1 MTVIVPE
8 CLIAPRSLGALMS
21 LYEGNFLKLTGL
33 APRLRTSGAGP
44 GQHAALVSC
53 AGQDLDLHMTV
64 EAATRYTVDLRLTY
78 LFPEPAGLI
87 ADPDLRLRLYRD
99 ACMVEVLGWSGSHRH
114 PVLRQ
119 HLPRLVNPGRG
130 RRGGHQGVAGREL
143 LAFERRE
150 EERAIARAQGR
161 QEGDVVCAL
170 G

>member
-1 MTVIVPE
+1 MPPAPCYIRLVLADSYIVPE

-119 HLPRLVNPGRG
+119 FALD
-130 RRGGHQGVAGREL
+130 AGREL
-143 LAFERRE
+143 DRRWSRNTMLGKWLDYLRDMGHAFS
-150 EERAIARAQGR
+150 A
-161 QEGDVVCAL
+161 
-170 G
+170 